1 MGLLI
6 ITDMKQNNIVSQTYQ
21 EFLNSFGEETQT
33 QLERSFLESSLLFSL
48 QRTKG
53 ISDQRDQIFL
63 KTIFSVIISVD
74 KSWSDDAIRE
84 NLQEQYKKEFD
95 IQEIKEAVKKLLK
108 AGWLE
113 REGDG
118 VVPKPKAA
126 EKMRKGIGEVAD
138 GMNSLIEFLIGET
151 ANQAKKFFSPQQKQQ
166 VSSNIISALNLY
178 FRMYGIDFVNMTEDS
193 DSYHSFEDGDIIE
206 KAKKGLEEVVGEAL
220 VSSLASLIDC
230 PTKEQAHI
238 LMLWVKAYVGAQ
250 IMTLDPQL
258 SSVQKS
264 KLVGKTF
271 LLDTDIILYGITD
284 ECKQSKDYKKL
295 IRTLRSSQ
303 CNLIIPDEVV
313 TEVLYH
319 AESAEKNYRNNQVL
333 YDSLDRTAIEGTVPN
348 IFVKEYCLLKL
359 KKNYHRTIKE
369 FMRNYLEEGEERRFI
384 IDVIQEKL
392 KLKAGMAEGLNIDLQ
407 IQDKFESLKAE
418 IYRLSR
424 INSIKEEEVDERL
437 AATDARLYMAVLSM
451 NKDIPDNIS
460 TKEMLYADSYL
471 VTYTEKG
478 IKAAKNLRIYRNF
491 VTRPALLINLLSD
504 MGIFEE
510 GAMDFVNL
518 FDNPFLA
525 HVIDENWTM
534 IKTLSRTGVDMRYNS
549 ITRLK
554 KDLEQVV
561 HRYITNDAEK
571 EHIST
576 SRDFS
581 KLYFEE
587 ISDYRQYAKDL
598 KSIGYDLMPEAKKI
612 VSDLEAKDMIIEE
625 QGKIIEKQKKIIKKR
640 EGGRLHY
647 GNRNEGKKEKRNLA
661 NKRKR

>member
-1 MGLLI
+1 
-6 ITDMKQNNIVSQTYQ
+6 MKDP
-21 EFLNSFGEETQT
+21 FLRVLCYSPCNA
-33 QLERSFLESSLLFSL
+33 
-48 QRTKG
+48 QRG

-84 NLQEQYKKEFD
+84 KLQEQYKKEFD
-95 IQEIKEAVKKLLK
+95 IQKIKEAVKKLLK

-151 ANQAKKFFSPQQKQQ
+151 ANQAKKVFSPQQKQQ

-220 VSSLASLIDC
+220 VSSLARLIDS

-333 YDSLDRTAIEGTVPN
+333 YDSLDRTSIEGTIPN

-392 KLKAGMAEGLNIDLQ
+392 KLKAGMTEGLNIDLQ
-407 IQDKFESLKAE
+407 IQDKFESLKAR

-424 INSIKEEEVDERL
+424 INSIKR
-437 AATDARLYMAVLSM
+437 RR
-451 NKDIPDNIS
+451 
-460 TKEMLYADSYL
+460 
-471 VTYTEKG
+471 G
-478 IKAAKNLRIYRNF
+478 
-491 VTRPALLINLLSD
+491 
-504 MGIFEE
+504 
-510 GAMDFVNL
+510 
-518 FDNPFLA
+518 
-525 HVIDENWTM
+525 
-534 IKTLSRTGVDMRYNS
+534 RTNV
-549 ITRLK
+549 
-554 KDLEQVV
+554 
-561 HRYITNDAEK
+561 
-571 EHIST
+571 
-576 SRDFS
+576 
-581 KLYFEE
+581 
-587 ISDYRQYAKDL
+587 
-598 KSIGYDLMPEAKKI
+598 
-612 VSDLEAKDMIIEE
+612 
-625 QGKIIEKQKKIIKKR
+625 
-640 EGGRLHY
+640 
-647 GNRNEGKKEKRNLA
+647 
-661 NKRKR
+661 

>member
-6 ITDMKQNNIVSQTYQ
+6 ISDMTQNNIVTNSYQ

-74 KSWSDDAIRE
+74 KSWSEDAILGK
-84 NLQEQYKKEFD
+84 LQEQFKKEFD
-95 IQEIKEAVKKLLK
+95 IQEIKDAVRKLLK
-108 AGWLE
+108 AGWLD
-113 REGDG
+113 RKVDG

-126 EKMRKGIGEVAD
+126 EKMRKGIDEVGK

-151 ANQAKKFFSPQQKQQ
+151 ANQAKKIFSHQQKQQ
-166 VSSNIISALNLY
+166 VSCNIIAALNLY

-193 DSYHSFEDGDIIE
+193 DSYHSFDDGDIIDSAR
-206 KAKKGLEEVVGEAL
+206 KNLDEVVGDAL
-220 VSSLASLIDC
+220 VSSLARLIDS

-258 SSVQKS
+258 SSIQKT
-264 KLVGKTF
+264 KLIGKTF

-295 IRTLRSSQ
+295 IRTLRGSQ

-319 AESAEKNYRNNQVL
+319 AESAEKNYRNNQAL
-333 YDSLDRTAIEGTVPN
+333 YDALDRTAIESTVPN

-359 KKNYHRTIKE
+359 KKDYHRTIKE
-369 FMRNYLEEGEERRFI
+369 FMRNYLEEGDERRFI
-384 IDVIQEKL
+384 TDVIYEKL
-392 KLKAGMAEGLNIDLQ
+392 KLKAGMADGLNIDLQ
-407 IQDKFESLKAE
+407 LQNKFESFKAE

-437 AATDARLYMAVLSM
+437 ATTDARLYMAVLSM

-478 IKAAKNLRIYRNF
+478 IKAAKNLHIYRNF

-504 MGIFEE
+504 MGIFDE
-510 GAMDFVNL
+510 GTMDFVNL

-525 HVIDENWTM
+525 HIIDENWAM
-534 IKTLSRTGVDMRYNS
+534 IKTLSRTGVDMRYKS
-549 ITRLK
+549 VTRLK

-571 EHIST
+571 EDIST

-587 ISDYRQYAKDL
+587 ISDYRQFAKDIKL
-598 KSIGYDLMPEAKKI
+598 TGYDLMPEAKKL
-612 VSDLEAKDMIIEE
+612 VSDLDEKDKIIEE
-625 QGKIIEKQKKIIKKR
+625 QGRIIEKQKKIIKKR
-640 EGGRLHY
+640 EKGHQHY
-647 GNRNEGKKEKRNLA
+647 NNRNKEKKK
-661 NKRKR
+661 KRSLSVKKNR

>member
-1 MGLLI
+1 
-6 ITDMKQNNIVSQTYQ
+6 MKQNNMVSNTYQ
-21 EFLNSFGEETQT
+21 EFLNSFGEETQN

-53 ISDQRDQIFL
+53 ITDQRDQIFL

-74 KSWSDDAIRE
+74 KSWSEHAISE
-84 NLQEQYKKEFD
+84 KLQEQYKKEFD
-95 IQEIKEAVKKLLK
+95 VQEIKEAVKKLLK

-113 REGDG
+113 REGEG
-118 VVPKPKAA
+118 VIPKPKAA
-126 EKMRKGIGEVAD
+126 EEMRKGIEEVAN

-151 ANQAKKFFSPQQKQQ
+151 ANQAKEVFSPQQKQQ

-178 FRMYGIDFVNMTEDS
+178 FRMYGIDFINMTEDS
-193 DSYHSFEDGDIIE
+193 DSYHSFEDGDIIK
-206 KAKKGLEEVVGEAL
+206 KAKYGLNDVVGEAL
-220 VSSLASLIDC
+220 VSSLAGMIDN

-258 SSVQKS
+258 SSVQKT
-264 KLVGKTF
+264 KLIGKTF

-319 AESAEKNYRNNQVL
+319 AESAEKNYRNNQAL
-333 YDSLDRTAIEGTVPN
+333 YDSLDRTAIESNVPN

-369 FMRNYLEEGEERRFI
+369 FMRNYLEEGENRRFV

-392 KLKAGMAEGLNIDLQ
+392 KLNAGMKEGLNIDIQ
-407 IQDKFESLKAE
+407 IQDKLENLKAE

-424 INSIKEEEVDERL
+424 INSIREEEVDERL
-437 AATDARLYMAVLSM
+437 AATDAKLYMAVLSM
-451 NKDIPDNIS
+451 NKDIPLKSS

-478 IKAAKNLRIYRNF
+478 IKAAKKLGIYRNF

-525 HVIDENWTM
+525 HVINENWTM
-534 IKTLSRTGVDMRYNS
+534 IKTLSRTGVDMRSNT

-571 EHIST
+571 ENIPT
-576 SRDFS
+576 SRDYS
-581 KLYFEE
+581 KLYFDE
-587 ISDYRQYAKDL
+587 ISDYRQFAKDI
-598 KSIGYDLMPEAKKI
+598 KAIGYDLMPEAKKI
-612 VSDLEAKDMIIEE
+612 VSDIEEKDKIIEE
-625 QGKIIEKQKKIIKKR
+625 QGKIIEKQKQIIKKR
-640 EGGRLHY
+640 GKGFQHY
-647 GNRNEGKKEKRNLA
+647 FYKNVGDKDKKNLA
-661 NKRKR
+661 EKKKSKRRQTH

>member
-1 MGLLI
+1 
-6 ITDMKQNNIVSQTYQ
+6 MKQNNLVTDAYQ
-21 EFLNSFGEETQT
+21 EFLNSFSEETQT

-74 KSWSDDAIRE
+74 KSWSDEAILER
-84 NLQEQYKKEFD
+84 LQEQYKKEFD
-95 IQEIKEAVKKLLK
+95 VQEIKEAIKKLLK

-113 REGDG
+113 RDGDG
-118 VVPKPKAA
+118 VVPRPKAA
-126 EKMRKGIGEVAD
+126 EKMRKGIDEVAD

-151 ANQAKKFFSPQQKQQ
+151 ANQAKKMFSPQQKQL
-166 VSSNIISALNLY
+166 VSSNIIAALNLY
-178 FRMYGIDFVNMTEDS
+178 FRMYGIDFVNMTEDEEN
-193 DSYHSFEDGDIIE
+193 YHSFDDSDIIE
-206 KAKKGLEEVVGEAL
+206 KAKKGLDNVVGDAL
-220 VSSLASLIDC
+220 VSSLARLIDS
-230 PTKEQAHI
+230 PTKEQADI

-258 SSVQKS
+258 SSVQKT
-264 KLVGKTF
+264 KLIGKTF

-295 IRTLRSSQ
+295 IRTLRNSQ
-303 CNLIIPDEVV
+303 CSLIIPDEVV

-319 AESAEKNYRNNQVL
+319 AESAEKNYRNNQAL
-333 YDSLDRTAIEGTVPN
+333 YDALDKTTIESTVPN

-359 KKNYHRTIKE
+359 KKNYHRTINE
-369 FMRNYLEEGEERRFI
+369 FMRNYLEEGEERPFI
-384 IDVIQEKL
+384 TNVILEKL
-392 KLKAGMAEGLNIDLQ
+392 KLKAGMKEGLNIDLQ
-407 IQDKFESLKAE
+407 IQDKYESLKAE

-451 NKDIPDNIS
+451 NKDIPYNLS

-478 IKAAKNLRIYRNF
+478 IKAAKNLHIYRNL

-504 MGIFEE
+504 MGMFEE

-534 IKTLSRTGVDMRYNS
+534 IKTLSRAGVDMRYQNV
-549 ITRLK
+549 TRLK
-554 KDLEQVV
+554 KNLEQVV
-561 HRYITNDAEK
+561 HRYITNNAEK
-571 EHIST
+571 EDIPT

-587 ISDYRQYAKDL
+587 VSDYRKFVREINSL
-598 KSIGYDLMPEAKKI
+598 GYDLMPEAKKI
-612 VSDLEAKDMIIEE
+612 VSDLDRKDRIIEE
-625 QGKIIEKQKKIIKKR
+625 QGKKIEEQENVIKKR
-640 EGGRLHY
+640 NRGRQY
-647 GNRNEGKKEKRNLA
+647 YSNRNKARKEKRSLA
-661 NKRKR
+661 DKKNS

>member
-1 MGLLI
+1 
-6 ITDMKQNNIVSQTYQ
+6 
-21 EFLNSFGEETQT
+21 
-33 QLERSFLESSLLFSL
+33 
-48 QRTKG
+48 
-53 ISDQRDQIFL
+53 
-63 KTIFSVIISVD
+63 
-74 KSWSDDAIRE
+74 
-84 NLQEQYKKEFD
+84 
-95 IQEIKEAVKKLLK
+95 
-108 AGWLE
+108 
-113 REGDG
+113 
-118 VVPKPKAA
+118 
-126 EKMRKGIGEVAD
+126 
-138 GMNSLIEFLIGET
+138 
-151 ANQAKKFFSPQQKQQ
+151 
-166 VSSNIISALNLY
+166 
-178 FRMYGIDFVNMTEDS
+178 
-193 DSYHSFEDGDIIE
+193 
-206 KAKKGLEEVVGEAL
+206 
-220 VSSLASLIDC
+220 
-230 PTKEQAHI
+230 
-238 LMLWVKAYVGAQ
+238 
-250 IMTLDPQL
+250 
-258 SSVQKS
+258 
-264 KLVGKTF
+264 
-271 LLDTDIILYGITD
+271 
-284 ECKQSKDYKKL
+284 
-295 IRTLRSSQ
+295 
-303 CNLIIPDEVV
+303 
-313 TEVLYH
+313 
-319 AESAEKNYRNNQVL
+319 
-333 YDSLDRTAIEGTVPN
+333 
-348 IFVKEYCLLKL
+348 
-359 KKNYHRTIKE
+359 
-369 FMRNYLEEGEERRFI
+369 
-384 IDVIQEKL
+384 
-392 KLKAGMAEGLNIDLQ
+392 MAEGLNIDLQ
-407 IQDKFESLKAE
+407 IQNKFESLKAE